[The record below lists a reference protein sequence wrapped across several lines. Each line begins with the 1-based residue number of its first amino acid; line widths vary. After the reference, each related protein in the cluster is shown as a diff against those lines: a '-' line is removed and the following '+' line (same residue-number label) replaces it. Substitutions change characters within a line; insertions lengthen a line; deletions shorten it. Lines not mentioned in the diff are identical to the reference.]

1 MFFLKK
7 VIGSIIMPLPMAVI
21 MIVCSVA
28 LYCWVILKKNRG
40 GIAGGKNNLL
50 RIARVLLIL
59 AGIIIVLASNSVVA
73 NLLIAPLE
81 QRYPAYAGQP
91 VNAVLVLGSL
101 HRSGPNVPVTSYLE
115 NDAMVRLAE
124 GIRIALMNEQAK
136 LIVSGPGYSDAISQ
150 AEAYRQ
156 VAISLGFPADRIVLL
171 ESGRDTFEEMQ
182 GMKKIVGDKP
192 FALAT
197 SAYHMPRSMLSAKR
211 NGLKPIAAPT
221 WHKVKIS
228 SQQAGTDFWFLLP
241 GTRALTMTQRAL
253 HEYLGLVWYQLVDRV

>member
-7 VIGSIIMPLPMAVI
+7 LIGSIIMPLPMTVI
-21 MIVCSVA
+21 LVVSSIA
-28 LYCWVILKKNRG
+28 LYAWLTLKKTRG
-40 GIAGGKNNLL
+40 GVVSGNNKLL
-50 RIARVLLIL
+50 LIARGMLVL
-59 AGIIIVLASNSVVA
+59 AGMIIVLASNSVIA

-81 QRYPAYAGQP
+81 QRHPPYAGQP
-91 VNAVLVLGSL
+91 VSAVLVLGSL
-101 HRSGPNVPVTSYLE
+101 HRSGPRVPVTSYLE
-115 NDAMVRLAE
+115 NDAMTRLAE

-156 VAISLGFPADRIVLL
+156 VAISLGFPAERIVLL
-171 ESGRDTFEEMQ
+171 ESGRDTYEEMQ

-221 WHKVKIS
+221 WHKVKPS
-228 SQQAGTDFWFLLP
+228 SQQAGTDLWFMLP
-241 GTRALTMTQRAL
+241 STRALTMTQRAL